1 VTSSASSSTAV
12 SSALLPGWFV
22 ADGLMTGALPVA
34 ACGWSGV
41 ARPTWLAGSVVAGQ
55 VGALAVLPT
64 EHVETPDVIRH
75 VH

>member
-1 VTSSASSSTAV
+1 
-12 SSALLPGWFV
+12 
-22 ADGLMTGALPVA
+22 MTGALPVA

-55 VGALAVLPT
+55 VGALAVLLT